1 MKYLNLFNLTV
12 TLSVLLLNPVI
23 TRAEIGGLEKCSNS
37 AAFDKRLKGSIKK
50 LEQRMN
56 NYESGSPSYLALKQQ
71 IARTQA
77 RFDKYSR
84 SSLLCG
90 SDGLPHLIADG
101 RWSHAAEFIL
111 PGFGFIYISGWI
123 GWVGRKYVRSVST
136 TKNPTENEIIINVP
150 LALKIMTTGY
160 IWPIS
165 AWQELISGDLI
176 APKNNIT
183 VSPR

>member
-1 MKYLNLFNLTV
+1 MKRFNILILLTAV
-12 TLSVLLLNPVI
+12 LITLSPDNAF
-23 TRAEIGGLEKCSNS
+23 AEIGGLTKCSES
-37 AAFDKRLKGSIKK
+37 PAFEKRLKASVKK
-50 LEQRMN
+50 LEQRVAK
-56 NYESGSPSYLALKQQ
+56 YEAGTPPALALEQQ
-71 IARTQA
+71 IDRTKA

-84 SSLLCG
+84 SDLLCG
-90 SDGLPHLIADG
+90 ADGLPHLIADG

-123 GWVGRKYVRSVST
+123 GWVGRKYVRAVST
-136 TKNPTENEIIINVP
+136 TKNPAENEIIINVP

-165 AWQELISGDLI
+165 AWQELISGDLV
-176 APKNNIT
+176 APDSEVT

>member
-1 MKYLNLFNLTV
+1 MRRFNLI
-12 TLSVLLLNPVI
+12 TLLISFLILLTPNHAL
-23 TRAEIGGLEKCSNS
+23 AEIGGLTKCSES
-37 AAFDKRLKGSIKK
+37 PVFEKRLNTTVKK
-50 LEQRMN
+50 LEQRRATF
-56 NYESGSPSYLALKQQ
+56 EQASPPALALEQQ
-71 IARTQA
+71 IKRTQA

-84 SSLLCG
+84 SELLCG
-90 SDGLPHLIADG
+90 ADGLPHLIADG

-123 GWVGRKYVRSVST
+123 GWVGRKYVRAVST

-160 IWPIS
+160 IWPVS
-165 AWQELISGDLI
+165 AWQELISQDLV
-176 APKNNIT
+176 ASDDEVT